1 MNKFTLKAIDEVKV
15 FDMNKATIFTVPY
28 NKRLKPN
35 TLHTPNA
42 AKIIIEDGN
51 TISSFLLL
59 QPIVNVL
66 DSGDVEVHTSSTFDQ
81 ATLKTKY
88 REDSKDMKSVKREI
102 KILENKFKLGIS
114 IDELINMN
122 YSRSMYEI
130 MILEDRVENEYK
142 GGGF

>member
-1 MNKFTLKAIDEVKV
+1 MNKFILKAIDEVKT
-15 FDMNKATIFTVPY
+15 FNMIKATIFTIPY
-28 NKRLKPN
+28 NQRLKPN

-59 QPIVNVL
+59 QPIVNVHGN
-66 DSGDVEVHTSSTFDQ
+66 GDVEVHTSSTFDQ
-81 ATLKTKY
+81 ATLKSKY
-88 REDSKDMKSVKREI
+88 RDESKDMKSVKREI

-114 IDELINMN
+114 IDELMNMN

-130 MILEDRVENEYK
+130 MVLEDRVENEYK